1 MSPPR
6 DPPTSLRAGH
16 YTAADLTEL
25 ARLAVEASGLLGK
38 DVAAEMGVSSPSI
51 TNATTNPERNLT
63 DLRIRIIERWG
74 GYAVD
79 GPLYRLRR
87 P

>member
-1 MSPPR
+1 MSSPR
-6 DPPTSLRAGH
+6 DPPTELRAG
-16 YTAADLTEL
+16 YYSAEDLTEL
-25 ARLAVEASGLLGK
+25 ADLAVKASGLLNK

-51 TNATTNPERNLT
+51 TNATTKPERNLT

-74 GYAVD
+74 GYNVE
-79 GPLYRLRR
+79 GPAYRLRR